1 MFQTQKELINNLYYK
16 GYNPNVI
23 LCNLKQDRII
33 RFCFRNDQIA
43 SLKNGI
49 YVINFTLEDRHIL
62 TKRKYSIFNF
72 RQMVVKFIIDCKN
85 KKINEVEFRYRT
97 ANNSGYMKN
106 FSSIDNIN
114 YLLDQNMLVYR
125 NYIVGFLF
133 TNYVKQSIEEFSKR
147 FEV

>member
-43 SLKNGI
+43 SSKNGI
-49 YVINFTLEDRHIL
+49 YVINFTLEDRRIL
-62 TKRKYSIFNF
+62 TKRKYSIFNSK
-72 RQMVVKFIIDCKN
+72 QIIVKFIIDCKN
-85 KKINEVEFRYRT
+85 KKINEIEFRYRT

-114 YLLDQNMLVYR
+114 YLLDQNILVYR

>member
-33 RFCFRNDQIA
+33 RFCSRNDQIA
-43 SLKNGI
+43 SPKNGI
-49 YVINFTLEDRHIL
+49 YVINFTLEDRRIL
-62 TKRKYSIFNF
+62 TKKKYSIFNS
-72 RQMVVKFIIDCKN
+72 RQMVVKFTIDCKN

-97 ANNSGYMKN
+97 VNNSGYMKN

-114 YLLDQNMLVYR
+114 YLLDQNILVYR
-125 NYIVGFLF
+125 NYIIGFLF
-133 TNYVKQSIEEFSKR
+133 TNYVKPSIEEFSKR

>member
-23 LCNLKQDRII
+23 LCNLKQNRII
-33 RFCFRNDQIA
+33 RSCFRNDQIA
-43 SLKNGI
+43 SPKNSI
-49 YVINFTLEDRHIL
+49 YVINFTLEDRRIL
-62 TKRKYSIFNF
+62 TKRKYSIFNS
-72 RQMVVKFIIDCKN
+72 RQMVVKFTIDCKN

-114 YLLDQNMLVYR
+114 YLLDQNILVYR
-125 NYIVGFLF
+125 NYIIGFLF
-133 TNYVKQSIEEFSKR
+133 TNYVKQSIEKFSKR

>member
-33 RFCFRNDQIA
+33 RCCFRNDQIT
-43 SLKNGI
+43 SPKNGI
-49 YVINFTLEDRHIL
+49 YVINFTLEDRRIL
-62 TKRKYSIFNF
+62 TKRKYSIFNS

-85 KKINEVEFRYRT
+85 KKINEIEFRYRT

-106 FSSIDNIN
+106 FLSIDNIN

>member
-33 RFCFRNDQIA
+33 RCCFRNDQIA
-43 SLKNGI
+43 SPKNDI
-49 YVINFTLEDRHIL
+49 YVINFTLEDRRIL
-62 TKRKYSIFNF
+62 TKRKYSIFNS

-85 KKINEVEFRYRT
+85 KKINEIEFRYRT
-97 ANNSGYMKN
+97 ANNSNYMKN

-114 YLLDQNMLVYR
+114 YLLNQNILVYR

-133 TNYVKQSIEEFSKR
+133 TNYIKQSIEEFSKR